1 MGYIAALLVAENH
14 SGIIVGAKKKSTVKV
29 APVRSDAATRSEIS
43 ALIWSIADDVLRDV
57 FKPHE
62 YGQII
67 LPFVV
72 MRRLDCVLE
81 PHVKEIRALLDEH
94 GDAFDD
100 PENLIYDQVNLLFF
114 NKSGYD
120 LAVLADD
127 PDNIRQNFDAY
138 IQGYSSNVRDILE
151 HFEIERFID
160 KLHQRGRLFQI
171 VQKYTE
177 IELHPAVVDNHMM
190 GSIYEELLRRFS
202 EMSNEE
208 SGDHF
213 TPRDVVKLMVALVF
227 GGDKENLQGKG
238 KIKSVLDPCCGTGG
252 MLTIGKEW
260 VHKNI
265 NPKLRMN
272 LYGQELNASTYA
284 TCKSDFLMLG
294 ETADTIFGP
303 CSSLTDDQTGLR
315 KFDYMITNPPF
326 GVSWKSDKAVI
337 QLEATDPNGRF
348 VAGLPAVSDGSLL
361 FLQHMLHK
369 KEPSGSRIGIVFNAS
384 PFYTGDAGSGESNIR
399 KWIIENDWLECI
411 VSLPNR
417 MFFNTGIPTYI
428 WILTNK
434 KSPARKGKVQLID
447 GSSFYVGMD
456 KNLGDKGKC
465 ISDEQI
471 KRLFE
476 IYEANKRGKF
486 CKIFPNKFFGYTKVT
501 VERPRLKNGKIQ
513 QDRNG
518 NPMPDTR
525 KRDYERV
532 QFNQSIDKHFENEV
546 KPHIPDAWM
555 DRSKDKKGCEIHFT
569 KYFYKFKPLRD
580 PKQIW
585 GDVVKLE
592 GELSKMQKRLQSEL

>member
-1 MGYIAALLVAENH
+1 MRGQ
-14 SGIIVGAKKKSTVKV
+14 SGILRLYWRRKIIRALVVNAKKKSTVKV
-29 APVRSDAATRSEIS
+29 APARNNVS

-62 YGQII
+62 YGPII

-81 PHVKEIRALLDEH
+81 PTKDEVRAIVEKNRKDYEN
-94 GDAFDD
+94 
-100 PENLIYDQVNLLFF
+100 PEDFLNDLVPFEFF
-114 NKSGYD
+114 NISHYD
-120 LAVLADD
+120 LKRLADD
-127 PDNIRQNFDAY
+127 AQNIRKNFNNY
-138 IQGYSSNVRDILE
+138 IRGYSANVRDILG
-151 HFEIERFID
+151 HFKIKSIVDE
-160 KLHQRGRLFQI
+160 LHRSKRLFQL

-177 IELHPAVVDNHMM
+177 IDLHPQTIDNHKM
-190 GSIYEELLRRFS
+190 GTIYEELLRRFS
-202 EMSNEE
+202 EETNET
-208 SGDHF
+208 SGNYF

-260 VHKNI
+260 VHENI

-272 LYGQELNASTYA
+272 LYGQELNAKTYA
-284 TCKSDFLMLG
+284 ICKSDFLMLG
-294 ETADTIFGP
+294 ENADTIFGP
-303 CSSLTDDQTGLR
+303 CSSLSDDQTGMR

-326 GVSWKSDKAVI
+326 GVSWQSDKAVV
-337 QLEATDPNGRF
+337 QAEANDPYGRF
-348 VAGLPAVSDGSLL
+348 NAGLPKKSDGSLL

-369 KEPSGSRIGIVFNAS
+369 QEPRGSRIGIVFNAS
-384 PFYTGDAGSGESNIR
+384 PFYAGDAGSGESNIR
-399 KWIIENDWLECI
+399 QWIIKNDWLECI

-501 VERPRLKNGKIQ
+501 VERPSIKNGQIQ

-518 NPMPDTR
+518 NPIPDTR

-532 QFNQSIDKHFENEV
+532 PLNQSIDKHFENEV
-546 KPHIPDAWM
+546 KPHFPDAWM
-555 DRSKDKKGCEIHFT
+555 DRSKDKKGYEIHFT
-569 KYFYKFKPLRD
+569 KYFYKFKPLRE

-592 GELSKMQKRLQSEL
+592 GELSKIQKRLQSEL